1 VRAVVVTR
9 PGDPDVLELREVPRP
24 EPGPREIRAR
34 VRAFGIN
41 RADLLQ
47 RRGRY
52 SPPPGS
58 PADILG
64 LEFAG
69 TVSALGAH
77 ASRFAIGDRVMG
89 LAGGGTYA
97 EEVAVPEGHVV
108 SVPPGLDLVAAAAV
122 PEAFVTAHDALR
134 RADVREGHWVLI
146 HAVASGVGLAVLQLA
161 HAWGARCVGTSRT
174 PAKLQRAREL
184 GLDVAIDTSVRP
196 FKDAVLHATDG
207 GVHAVIDLI
216 GGPAF
221 SDTVATLRPQGRLVL
236 VGLTAGARAELDLG
250 LVLRNRLRIEGTVL
264 RPRTLEEKTAAV
276 AAFDR
281 EVFPLLASGAVRP
294 IIDTV
299 LPLDRVAEAHRAMEA
314 NANVGKIV
322 VEVDG

>member
-1 VRAVVVTR
+1 MRVVVVTR
-9 PGDPDVLELREVPRP
+9 PGDPDVLELRDVPHP
-24 EPGPREIRAR
+24 EPGPGEIRVR

-52 SPPPGS
+52 PPPPGS

-69 TVSALGAH
+69 TVSALGRG
-77 ASRFAIGDRVMG
+77 ASRFALGDRVMG

-97 EEVAVPEGHVV
+97 EEVVVPESHAVAI
-108 SVPPGLDLVAAAAV
+108 PAHLDFVAGAAI

-134 RADVREGHWVLI
+134 RAEVREDHWVLI
-146 HAVASGVGLAVLQLA
+146 HAVASGVGIAALQVA
-161 HAWGARCVGTSRT
+161 RAWGARCVGTSRT
-174 PAKLQRAREL
+174 PSKLERARDL
-184 GLDVAIDTSVRP
+184 GLDIAVDTSGGSFR
-196 FKDAVLHATDG
+196 DAVLAATDG

-221 SDTVATLRPQGRLVL
+221 PETLATLRPTGHLVL
-236 VGLTAGARAELDLG
+236 VGLTAGARADVDLG
-250 LVLRNRLRIEGTVL
+250 LVVRNRLHIEGTVL

-276 AAFDR
+276 AAFARD
-281 EVFPLLASGAVRP
+281 VLPLLAAGTVRP
-294 IIDTV
+294 VVHAT
-299 LPLDRVAEAHRAMEA
+299 LPLQRVVEAHRLMES

-322 VEVDG
+322 VEIDG

>member
-1 VRAVVVTR
+1 MRAVVVTR
-9 PGDPDVLELREVPRP
+9 AGDPEVLALREVPRP
-24 EPGPREIRAR
+24 EPGAGEIRAR
-34 VRAFGIN
+34 VHAFGIN

-52 SPPPGS
+52 APPPGS
-58 PADILG
+58 PPDILG

-69 TVSALGAH
+69 TVSGLGAH
-77 ASRFAIGDRVMG
+77 ASRFAVGDRVMG

-97 EEVAVPEGHVV
+97 EEVVVPEGHAIP
-108 SVPPGLDLVAAAAV
+108 VPPELDLVTAAAV

-134 RADVREGHWVLI
+134 RAEVRDASWVLI

-161 HAWGARCVGTSRT
+161 RARGARCVGTSRT
-174 PAKLQRAREL
+174 PAKLSRATDL
-184 GLDVAIDTSVRP
+184 GLDVAVDTSAGP
-196 FKDAVLHATDG
+196 FKEVVLKATDG
-207 GVHAVIDLI
+207 GVHAAVDLI

-221 SDTVATLRPQGRLVL
+221 SETVATLRPRGCLVL
-236 VGLTAGARAELDLG
+236 VGLTGGARAELDLG

-276 AAFDR
+276 AAFAGD
-281 EVFPLLASGAVRP
+281 VLPLLAAGAVRP
-294 IIDTV
+294 IIHTI
-299 LPLDRVAEAHRAMEA
+299 LPLARVAEAHRLMEA

-322 VEVDG
+322 VRIDG